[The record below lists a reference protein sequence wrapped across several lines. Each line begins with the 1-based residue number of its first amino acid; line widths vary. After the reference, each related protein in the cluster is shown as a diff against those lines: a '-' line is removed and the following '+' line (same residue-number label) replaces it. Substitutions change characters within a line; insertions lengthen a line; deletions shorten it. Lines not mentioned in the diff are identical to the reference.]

1 MLRKIA
7 GVPANVA
14 LHARD
19 VAFDWTG
26 LPLAWIP
33 GEVFASHVI
42 NVLHLLLPEGERW
55 FVKVFSEA
63 LPLIEDEQL
72 REDVIGFIG
81 QEGVHASSHQGV
93 LDYFDEH
100 GLDTREYVAQIAA
113 LFQRILGDRG
123 LEGRAKEEWLVM
135 RVAFVAAIEHL
146 TAVLGNWVLNT
157 PGLDA
162 AGADE
167 TMLDLLRWHGA
178 EEVEHRSVAYDV
190 FQHLDGRYHRRLL
203 AYTIGGPALVWLWI
217 EGVKYLMANDAVN
230 NPPKPRFRDL
240 LTSARKGIT
249 PGYGL
254 LIGSSLKFFSPFY
267 HPSREGNTSQAVA
280 YLAKS
285 PAARRAEA
293 IGAEVSAE
301 TSAET
306 SAEVSAEVGA
316 G

>member
-1 MLRKIA
+1 MT
-7 GVPANVA
+7 GVPTKVA
-14 LHARD
+14 LHARN
-19 VAFDWTG
+19 VAFDWSG

-33 GEVFASHVI
+33 GEVFSSHLI

-63 LPLIEDEQL
+63 LPLIEDERL

-100 GLDTREYVAQIAA
+100 GLDTREYVAQVAA

-123 LEGRAKEEWLVM
+123 LEGKAKEEWLVM
-135 RVAFVAAIEHL
+135 RVSVVAAIEHL

-157 PGLDA
+157 PALDA

-178 EEVEHRSVAYDV
+178 EEVEHRAVAYDV
-190 FQHLDGRYHRRLL
+190 FSHLDGRYYRRIM
-203 AYTIGGPALVWLWI
+203 AYGVGGPALVWLWI
-217 EGVKYLMANDAVN
+217 QGVRYLMEHDTANGPA
-230 NPPKPRFRDL
+230 KPRVRDW
-240 LTSARKGIT
+240 LTASAKGIV
-249 PGYGL
+249 PGPRL
-254 LIGSSLKFFSPFY
+254 LAVSSLKYFSPLY
-267 HPSREGNTSQAVA
+267 HPSKEGDTSQAVA

-285 PAARRAEA
+285 PAARRADA
-293 IGAEVSAE
+293 LADAANTATDAATDVS
-301 TSAET
+301 
-306 SAEVSAEVGA
+306 
-316 G
+316 

>member
-1 MLRKIA
+1 MKAVIKDA
-7 GVPANVA
+7 VKNPVKVA

-19 VAFDWTG
+19 VAFDWKG

-33 GEVFASHVI
+33 GEVFASHMI

-55 FVKVFSEA
+55 FVQVFSEA

-100 GLDTREYVAQIAA
+100 GLDTREYVAQVAA

-135 RVAFVAAIEHL
+135 RISVVAAIEHL

-157 PGLDA
+157 PALDE
-162 AGADE
+162 AGANE
-167 TMLDLLRWHGA
+167 VMLDLLRWHGA
-178 EEVEHRSVAYDV
+178 EEVEHRAVAYDV
-190 FQHLDGRYHRRLL
+190 FQHLDGRYSRRIL
-203 AYTIGGPALVWLWI
+203 AYGVGGPALVWLWVQ
-217 EGVKYLMANDAVN
+217 GVRYLLEHDTVN
-230 NPPKPRFRDL
+230 GPAKPKVRDWLRASAKGLVPGPL
-240 LTSARKGIT
+240 LLAT
-249 PGYGL
+249 
-254 LIGSSLKFFSPFY
+254 SSLKYFSPLY
-267 HPSREGNTSQAVA
+267 HPSHEGDTAQAVA

-285 PAARRAEA
+285 PAAMRADA
-293 IGAEVSAE
+293 LADA
-301 TSAET
+301 
-306 SAEVSAEVGA
+306 
-316 G
+316 

>member
-1 MLRKIA
+1 MLNKVTGA
-7 GVPANVA
+7 PAKVA
-14 LHARD
+14 LRARD
-19 VAFDWTG
+19 VTFDWTG

-33 GEVFASHVI
+33 EEVFASHLI

-72 REDVIGFIG
+72 HEDVIGFIG

-100 GLDTREYVAQIAA
+100 GLDTREYVAQVAA

-135 RVAFVAAIEHL
+135 RVAIVAAIEHL
-146 TAVLGNWVLNT
+146 TAVLGDWVLNS
-157 PGLDA
+157 PALDE

-178 EEVEHRSVAYDV
+178 EEVEHRAVAYDV
-190 FQHLDGRYHRRLL
+190 FQHLDGRYGRRIL
-203 AYTIGGPALVWLWI
+203 AYGVGGPLLIWLWI
-217 EGVKYLMANDAVN
+217 QGVTYLMEHDTT
-230 NPPKPRFRDL
+230 NPDSKPRFRDL
-240 LTSARKGIT
+240 LRTARLGLT

-254 LIGSSLKFFSPFY
+254 LARSTLKYLSPTY
-267 HPSREGNTSQAVA
+267 HPSKEGDTSQAVA
-280 YLAKS
+280 YLASS
-285 PAARRAEA
+285 PAARRADAEA
-293 IGAEVSAE
+293 AEAAE
-301 TSAET
+301 W
-306 SAEVSAEVGA
+306 
-316 G
+316 

>member
-1 MLRKIA
+1 MLKKLA
-7 GVPANVA
+7 GAPTKVA

-19 VAFDWTG
+19 VAFDWRG

-33 GEVFASHVI
+33 DEVFASHMV

-100 GLDTREYVAQIAA
+100 GLDTRAYVAQVAA

-123 LEGRAKEEWLVM
+123 LEGRAKEEWLVF
-135 RVAFVAAIEHL
+135 RISVVAAIEHL
-146 TAVLGNWVLNT
+146 TAVLGNWVLNS
-157 PGLDA
+157 PGLDD

-167 TMLDLLRWHGA
+167 TMLDLLRWHGS
-178 EEVEHRSVAYDV
+178 EEVEHRAVAYDV
-190 FQHLDGRYHRRLL
+190 FQHLDGRYSRRIL
-203 AYTIGGPALVWLWI
+203 AYVIGGPALTWLWI
-217 EGVKYLMANDAVN
+217 QGTRYLIENDTT
-230 NPPKPRFRDL
+230 NPGTKARLSDWLRA
-240 LTSARKGIT
+240 SAKGLT
-249 PGYGL
+249 PGPAL
-254 LIGSSLKFFSPFY
+254 LVTSSLKYFSPLY
-267 HPSREGNTSQAVA
+267 HPSREGDTSQAIA

-285 PAARRAEA
+285 PAARRADALPEK
-293 IGAEVSAE
+293 VDLS
-301 TSAET
+301 
-306 SAEVSAEVGA
+306 
-316 G
+316 

>member
-1 MLRKIA
+1 MLKKNA
-7 GVPANVA
+7 GAPAKVA

-19 VAFDWTG
+19 VSFDWAG

-33 GEVFASHVI
+33 DEVFASHVI

-55 FVKVFSEA
+55 FVKIFAEA
-63 LPLIEDEQL
+63 LPLIQDEQL
-72 REDVIGFIG
+72 RDDVIGFIG

-100 GLDTREYVAQIAA
+100 GLDTRSYVAQVAA

-146 TAVLGNWVLNT
+146 TAVLGNWVLNAR
-157 PGLDA
+157 GLDE
-162 AGADE
+162 AGADP

-178 EEVEHRSVAYDV
+178 EEVEHRAVAYDV
-190 FQHLDGRYHRRLL
+190 FQHLDGRYHRRIF

-217 EGVKYLMANDAVN
+217 QGVRYLMEHDTT
-230 NPPKPRFRDL
+230 NPPTTPRFRSIL
-240 LTSARKGIT
+240 RTARKGLT

-254 LIGSSLKFFSPFY
+254 LVASSLKYFSPFY
-267 HPSREGNTSQAVA
+267 HPSREGDTAQAIS

-285 PAARRAEA
+285 PAARRADALAGRAEA
-293 IGAEVSAE
+293 Q
-301 TSAET
+301 
-306 SAEVSAEVGA
+306 
-316 G
+316 